1 MFVIPIL
8 PWTWLTIKFKCF
20 RLDKLPSPSA
30 SGLACLL
37 DPHYLGCDGLP
48 SLSVLSLTSLLGPR
62 YLGHGW
68 LSSSSV
74 LDLTSYFSNSYYLGL
89 NWLSNLIA
97 LNLAECQV
105 QVSWIWHICQ
115 FHVILR
121 HGRLPSPNILHLAYL
136 SNSCYFRHDWLLSLI
151 VLSLISL
158 SNSCYFKFSWIWSS
172 SVKLGILS
180 SSKSILVWLMSN
192 LVYPRLEI
200 PSMLVFGLNN

>member
-1 MFVIPIL
+1 LTEKFKCIRLGWLQNLSASDLVDCQVQVPWVWHLWQTHITLNMTDCQVQYLGLDNMFVIPTL

-20 RLDKLPSPSA
+20 RLDKLPSPNA

-115 FHVILR
+115 FHVILDMA
-121 HGRLPSPNILHLAYL
+121 GCQVQI
-136 SNSCYFRHDWLLSLI
+136 SCI
-151 VLSLISL
+151 
-158 SNSCYFKFSWIWSS
+158 
-172 SVKLGILS
+172 
-180 SSKSILVWLMSN
+180 
-192 LVYPRLEI
+192 
-200 PSMLVFGLNN
+200 